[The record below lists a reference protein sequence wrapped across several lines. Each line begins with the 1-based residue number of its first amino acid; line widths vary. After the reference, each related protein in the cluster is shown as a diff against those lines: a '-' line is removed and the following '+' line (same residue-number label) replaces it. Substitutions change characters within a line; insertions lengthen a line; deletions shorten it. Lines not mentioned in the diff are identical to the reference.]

1 LRRMPETVAFVAIAY
16 AEMRDVTS
24 FAVLLHSF
32 G

>member
-1 LRRMPETVAFVAIAY
+1 MPEAAAFIAIAY

-32 G
+32 E